1 MADLESII
9 IMIEDAINNPQSG
22 LGNTAPVV
30 NDQNITYMDIM
41 GQDSGAGFYIQ
52 TLRKDVDQIKQAQA
66 DIQKVRDLI
75 AAKKYDEAASQY
87 QVALAEMQPIG
98 LIVYTNYNIINI
110 PDDTDIY
117 GKDLSIRLFNAAEAK
132 LNEAATGLEKD
143 GLNSADLE
151 TNLRIAEHYMMLSNA
166 VLGTNDYVLQNGLS
180 LKSQEQYN
188 VDLANKLVA
197 LKDRNK
203 DFLNSVIL
211 APFDGIVVAVNVRTN
226 DVLSN
231 IDYASKGDIQI
242 VDTSQLQFKGTVD
255 EIDITKI
262 KAGQKASIA
271 VDAVSGKTFTG
282 TVSFISPY
290 GAADSNGVVRFNV
303 TILLDPTDVPLK
315 GKLTATADI
324 AVSSVQDALIILQ
337 TAVTTSADG
346 SYVNVINSTTGKPEK
361 KQVTLGQHNQLS
373 VVVLSGL
380 NEGDKVVIQETVT
393 GAPTT
398 TNRQGGAPGG
408 GGGPPGG

>member
-1 MADLESII
+1 
-9 IMIEDAINNPQSG
+9 
-22 LGNTAPVV
+22 
-30 NDQNITYMDIM
+30 
-41 GQDSGAGFYIQ
+41 
-52 TLRKDVDQIKQAQA
+52 
-66 DIQKVRDLI
+66 
-75 AAKKYDEAASQY
+75 
-87 QVALAEMQPIG
+87 MQPIG
-98 LIVYTNYNIINI
+98 LIVYTNYNIINV

-117 GKDLSIRLFNAAEAK
+117 GKDLSVRLFNAAEAK

-180 LKSQEQYN
+180 LKSQQQYN

-203 DFLNSVIL
+203 DFLNTVIL
-211 APFDGIVVAVNVRTN
+211 APFDGIVVAVNLRTN

-231 IDYASKGDIQI
+231 IDYASKGDILI

-262 KAGQKASIA
+262 KAGQKANIA

-282 TVSFISPY
+282 KVSFISPY
-290 GAADSNGVVRFNV
+290 GAADSSGVVRFNV

-324 AVSSVQDALIILQ
+324 AVSSVQDALIIPQ
-337 TAVTTSADG
+337 TAVTTSVDG
-346 SYVNVINSTTGKPEK
+346 SYVNVLNSTTGKPEK
-361 KQVTLGQHNQLS
+361 KQVTLGQHNQQS

-380 NEGDKVVIQETVT
+380 NEGDKVVIQETAT

-398 TNRQGGAPGG
+398 TNRQGGPPGG